1 MSLAAAAGAVNVLQD
16 AVGEARE
23 AQKVGAVTEQI
34 IKSTGSSANVTADE
48 VGNLATAISNKSG
61 VDDEAIQSGANLL
74 LTFKNVANQAGD
86 GANVFDRATQAAADL
101 SAAGFGSMDGAARQL
116 GKALNDPVAGIS
128 ALARSGVTFTDQQ
141 KEQIATLVESG
152 NVLDAQKIIL
162 AEVESQVGGTAAA
175 SATAGEKMSVAWG
188 NFKETLGTALLPVL
202 DTAQGALTGLLGFV
216 SENTAVIY
224 IAAGAVAVLSAAM
237 VANSIATGVQ
247 AAGGV
252 AAYIAQMGIV
262 RGATAIA
269 TAAQWL
275 WNAALSANPIGLV
288 VIAIAA
294 LIAIVVLLVKN
305 WDTVKAAGAAAWEWI
320 KDAWSGA
327 ADWFSGIGDA
337 IVDAFKGA
345 FNWVAS
351 GWNDTVGSLSWTVP
365 DWIPGIG
372 GKTLSVP
379 NIPMLAEGGVITSPT
394 LAMVGEGREA
404 EAVLPLSKLEDML
417 SPARGRG
424 GPLVEQKIYPTPGMS
439 ETQVGNI
446 AGRKAAQAL
455 VGVGL

>member
-23 AQKVGAVTEQI
+23 SQKVGAVTEQI
-34 IKSTGSSANVTADE
+34 IKSTGSAANVTADE

-162 AEVESQVGGTAAA
+162 AEVESQVGGAAEA
-175 SATAGEKMSVAWG
+175 SATAGEKMSVAFG
-188 NFKETLGTALLPVL
+188 NFKETLGTALLPAIDGV
-202 DTAQGALTGLLGFV
+202 QGALTGLFGFF
-216 SENTAVIY
+216 SENQPVLYAVLGVIGLLTAAWVANAAASTAVTAAENLKT
-224 IAAGAVAVLSAAM
+224 IALGVGRGVMTAV
-237 VANSIATGVQ
+237 
-247 AAGGV
+247 
-252 AAYIAQMGIV
+252 
-262 RGATAIA
+262 

-275 WNAALSANPIGLV
+275 WNAAMSANPIGIIIV
-288 VIAIAA
+288 AIAA